1 MIVKTIEKWS
11 SCTINMIL
19 HLNSKCHRGPWS
31 WLPNFFSDSF
41 LKSHIQL
48 LHKINWLH
56 NRIHSNLIG
65 ASGPTWKASLEFGI
79 LTVLRIQWLLE
90 ITRENHGWGRT
101 QRLLDMLN
109 WRSTSCQEHPIFKYW
124 FLILLQQPPK
134 PSIQNIF
141 VWLKHTTAQT
151 VCRFAT
157 HD

>member
-19 HLNSKCHRGPWS
+19 HLNSKCHRGPCS

-48 LHKINWLH
+48 LHKFNWLH
-56 NRIHSNLIG
+56 NRIRSNLIG

-90 ITRENHGWGRT
+90 IMRDTEAPWYAQLTKHKLSRT
-101 QRLLDMLN
+101 
-109 WRSTSCQEHPIFKYW
+109 PIFKYW

-141 VWLKHTTAQT
+141 VWLKHMTAQYVDLQHMT
-151 VCRFAT
+151 KRVT
-157 HD
+157 SV

>member
-1 MIVKTIEKWS
+1 MMIVKTIEKWS

-31 WLPNFFSDSF
+31 WLPNFFNDSF

-48 LHKINWLH
+48 LHKFNWLH

-65 ASGPTWKASLEFGI
+65 ASGPTWKASLEFKI

-90 ITRENHGWGRT
+90 IMRENQGRGRT
-101 QRLLDMLN
+101 QKLLDMLS
-109 WRSTSCQEHPIFKYW
+109 WQSTSCQEHPCSNIDFW
-124 FLILLQQPPK
+124 SCFNNH
-134 PSIQNIF
+134 QNPVF
-141 VWLKHTTAQT
+141 RTSLCDWNPL
-151 VCRFAT
+151 AT